1 MGIPQIVQNPSEA
14 LALQIP
20 AKVFIGGIEVDVT
33 KLEKKTLRY
42 TTTKRPV
49 EAGLDITDNRYKE
62 PILLRLEG
70 TMTDTPIGLD
80 AIAATTISATLLG
93 GPGFELVTW
102 RDKKDAL
109 EALADSNEIIDI
121 VGRLDSYESMNLNM
135 VDVAE
140 TPNSAGSYP
149 FVIEAETIRQV
160 SSEVVSVDP
169 SQIPKSL
176 RDQETTDQKDA
187 RGKAS
192 KGAKKGA
199 KQTKDAADK
208 DVDPLRS
215 LAQGLGFGV

>member
-1 MGIPQIVQNPSEA
+1 
-14 LALQIP
+14 
-20 AKVFIGGIEVDVT
+20 
-33 KLEKKTLRY
+33 
-42 TTTKRPV
+42 
-49 EAGLDITDNRYKE
+49 
-62 PILLRLEG
+62 
-70 TMTDTPIGLD
+70 LD

-176 RDQETTDQKDA
+176 RDQETTDQKTTDHKDA
-187 RGKAS
+187 RVKAS
-192 KGAKKGA
+192 KGVKKGA

-215 LAQGLGFGV
+215 LAQGLGLDV